1 MGKRLPPVNMR
12 IGYSRISD
20 ERQAG
25 TDPLA
30 QAEHEL
36 RKAGCDI
43 VLLEIGS
50 GASDAARPQF
60 KRLRE
65 LILDGQASEVIC
77 PSQDRLGRNLQLVL
91 DFVQLCQLQGVK
103 LLDLNGRE
111 LEVRTADGTLMTQL
125 IGALDQHRSALYSEK
140 TRRHLQAARE
150 QGLPA
155 RPRVPFGLRKVRND
169 AGRFVGIDLDPIAAP
184 MARQRV
190 EWFLQDGLSL
200 TKLCQRI
207 AAEQPDHSMQMRQLK
222 AWLMSPML
230 TGRLC
235 WHKDKNGVFSKVA
248 TEQTFP
254 ALVSDAEHEATKV
267 RLAAAST
274 QQGLRGRAPKMLTGL
289 VRCADCRRTLTH
301 KLSGTSTLYLR
312 CALISCKRRN
322 RMIRAD
328 QVFQVLQ
335 YSLSEHARALLPILQ
350 RPAVDPPEAAVLQ
363 REIEQLQGI
372 SGTESVVEA
381 KRAEINRL
389 RASDTETPGWLLVGL
404 LRSPMFW
411 LQEDAALNR
420 QLQQLLESV
429 TVQLGESVAAAEV
442 VEVRCRTSPAAA
454 PLPPDQR
461 AIRMVRGLG
470 DLALAANYQELVQA
484 LVRELG

>member
-1 MGKRLPPVNMR
+1 MR

-36 RKAGCDI
+36 RKAGCDLI
-43 VLLEIGS
+43 LVEVGS
-50 GASDAARPQF
+50 GTSDTARPQF

-91 DFVQLCQLQGVK
+91 DFVQLCQMQGVK

-140 TRRHLQAARE
+140 TKRHLQAARE

-169 AGRFVGIDLDPIAAP
+169 AGRFVGIDLDPITASL
-184 MARQRV
+184 ARQRID
-190 EWFLQDGLSL
+190 WFLRDGLSL

-207 AAEQPDHSMQMRQLK
+207 AAEQPDHSMQMRQLRR
-222 AWLMSPML
+222 WLESPLL
-230 TGRLC
+230 TGRLA
-235 WHKDKNGVFSKVA
+235 WHKDTDGRFTQVNA
-248 TEQTFP
+248 EPTFP
-254 ALVSDAEHEATKV
+254 ALISDAEHDAIKT

-274 QQGLRGRAPKMLTGL
+274 LQGVRGRTLRMFTGL
-289 VRCADCRRTLTH
+289 VYCQDCKVAMTY
-301 KLSGTSTLYLR
+301 KLSGQSTLYLR
-312 CALISCKRRN
+312 CSNALCPKRAKQ
-322 RMIRAD
+322 IRAD

-335 YSLSEHARALLPILQ
+335 YSLPEHARALLPLLQ
-350 RPAVDPPEAAVLQ
+350 RPKVDSPEVIALQ
-363 REIEQLQGI
+363 REIEQLTGI
-372 SGTESVVEA
+372 SGAEGLIEV
-381 KRAEINRL
+381 KRGEINRL
-389 RASDTETPGWLLVGL
+389 RATDTETPAWLLIGA

-411 LQEDAALNR
+411 LQSDERLNQVLR
-420 QLQQLLESV
+420 LLV
-429 TVQLGESVAAAEV
+429 DRVMVQLGATVSDALVA
-442 VEVRCRTSPAAA
+442 EVRCRTNPSLA
-454 PLPPDQR
+454 PLPRDQR
-461 AIRMVRGLG
+461 DVRLRRGLG
-470 DLALAANYQELVQA
+470 DVALAVHHEERVQA
-484 LVRELG
+484 LLRELG